1 MTKSARTTDKRTDPL
16 GWLGQVVAWLI
27 MLSIGTVIVLSV
39 IAPRI
44 GGGTPYTILTG
55 SMRPSMPPGTLAVT
69 RVVPID
75 EIGVGSV
82 ITYQLDSGKPTVVTH
97 RVVSTGFNG
106 KGEQIFRTQGDAN
119 NAVDKMPVLP
129 AQIQGRLWYKVPYLG
144 YVNTLITGKGRE
156 ITMIVVVSFLLL
168 YSAYMF
174 SSAVRDRSRKSR
186 ELTMQGVRS

>member
-1 MTKSARTTDKRTDPL
+1 MTKSARTKDKRAGWL
-16 GWLGQVVAWLI
+16 GWLGQVVAWLV
-27 MLSIGTVIVLSV
+27 MLSVGTVIILSV

-55 SMRPSMPPGTLAVT
+55 SMRPSMPPGTLVVT

-82 ITYQLDSGKPTVVTH
+82 ITYQLESGKPTLVTH

-144 YVNTLITGKGRE
+144 YVNTLITGKGRD
-156 ITMIVVVSFLLL
+156 ITMVAVVSFLLL

-174 SSAVRDRSRKSR
+174 SSSVRDRSRKSR
-186 ELTMQGVRS
+186 ESAMQGARS

>member
-1 MTKSARTTDKRTDPL
+1 MTKSARTKDKRTGWL
-16 GWLGQVVAWLI
+16 GWLGQVVAWLVI
-27 MLSIGTVIVLSV
+27 LSVGTVIILSV

-55 SMRPSMPPGTLAVT
+55 SMMPSMPPGTLAVT

-82 ITYQLDSGKPTVVTH
+82 ITYQLESGKPTVVTH

-106 KGEQIFRTQGDAN
+106 KGEHIFYTQGDAN

-144 YVNTLITGKGRE
+144 YVNTLISGKGRD
-156 ITMIVVVSFLLL
+156 ITMVAVVSFLLM

-174 SSAVRDRSRKSR
+174 SSAVRDRARKSR
-186 ELTMQGVRS
+186 ELAMQGVKS

>member
-1 MTKSARTTDKRTDPL
+1 MTKSARSKDKRTGPL
-16 GWLGQVVAWLI
+16 GWLGQVVAWLVI
-27 MLSIGTVIVLSV
+27 LSVGTVIILSV

-55 SMRPSMPPGTLAVT
+55 SMRPSMPPGTLAVN

-82 ITYQLDSGKPTVVTH
+82 ITYQLESGKPTVVTH

-119 NAVDKMPVLP
+119 NAVDKTPVLP

-144 YVNTLITGKGRE
+144 YVNTLITGKGRD
-156 ITMIVVVSFLLL
+156 ITMVAVVSFLLL

-174 SSAVRDRSRKSR
+174 SGAVRDRSRKSR
-186 ELTMQGVRS
+186 ESAMQGAGL